1 MVNAAAG
8 ADKESMQVT
17 APTSNGARMSA
28 GDVLDAL
35 EKAWKESA
43 LVRERTITDTRE
55 LYRELE
61 KGEKHGPLKRR
72 IDALMFSPD
81 GMRTAIEVKVDVA
94 DAGRESW
101 AKIRPWMMVA
111 HRFVYAVPAGLIDRP
126 PVGADQR
133 SGLVWVYPDGRVEWK
148 RKCKINHSPEALPQL
163 TVFNLAW
170 RAAKGEVRSF

>member
-1 MVNAAAG
+1 MSN
-8 ADKESMQVT
+8 VT
-17 APTSNGARMSA
+17 QMSA

-43 LVRERTITDTRE
+43 LVRELTITDTRE

-61 KGEKHGPLKRR
+61 ACERHGPLKRR

-81 GMRTAIEVKVDVA
+81 GMRPAIEVKVDVA
-94 DAGRESW
+94 DAQRESW

-111 HRFVYAVPAGLIDRP
+111 HRFVYAVPAGLIGRP

-133 SGLVWVYPDGRVEWK
+133 SGLVWVHPNGRVEWK

-170 RAAKGEVRSF
+170 RAANGEVRSF

>member
-1 MVNAAAG
+1 MNAAAG
-8 ADKESMQVT
+8 AGKESMQVT
-17 APTSNGARMSA
+17 VPASNGARMSA

-43 LVRERTITDTRE
+43 LVRELTITGTRE

-61 KGEKHGPLKRR
+61 EGEKHGPLKRR

-81 GMRTAIEVKVDVA
+81 GMRTAIEAKVDVA

-101 AKIRPWMMVA
+101 AGIRPWMMVA

-133 SGLVWVYPDGRVEWK
+133 
-148 RKCKINHSPEALPQL
+148 I
-163 TVFNLAW
+163 
-170 RAAKGEVRSF
+170 

>member
-1 MVNAAAG
+1 MNAAAG

-17 APTSNGARMSA
+17 VPASNGARMSA

-43 LVRERTITDTRE
+43 LVRELTITDTRE

-81 GMRTAIEVKVDVA
+81 GMRTAIGSEGGCGGRWARVVGENQTVD
-94 DAGRESW
+94 
-101 AKIRPWMMVA
+101 
-111 HRFVYAVPAGLIDRP
+111 
-126 PVGADQR
+126 
-133 SGLVWVYPDGRVEWK
+133 DGCAPFRVRGSRW
-148 RKCKINHSPEALPQL
+148 PY
-163 TVFNLAW
+163 
-170 RAAKGEVRSF
+170 